1 MNLLHLKC
9 RNESIY
15 IPNNEIQY
23 LSDSDWFL
31 SLLLKYKN
39 DTNIYEIGEHK
50 SVVLSIIESL
60 RHHEV
65 ILFDNIPLD
74 YMASVAEKWCCP
86 EWLKKKIK
94 DKQKCL
100 TYKNKNT
107 MIETLLEN
115 HVYKCMNCKVGF
127 KLEDNT
133 HTSCKIHPEP
143 FNHATNTFNCCGKG
157 ADTPYCQEGYH
168 IIHPSSFHV
177 LKLKKNMYRS

>member
-15 IPNNEIQY
+15 IPNNEIQH
-23 LSDSDWFL
+23 LSDSEWFL

-100 TYKNKNT
+100 TYF
-107 MIETLLEN
+107 M
-115 HVYKCMNCKVGF
+115 M
-127 KLEDNT
+127 D
-133 HTSCKIHPEP
+133 SCIRL
-143 FNHATNTFNCCGKG
+143 
-157 ADTPYCQEGYH
+157 
-168 IIHPSSFHV
+168 SR
-177 LKLKKNMYRS
+177 LKQ